1 MSLKEEIQKRIQE
14 ARDKKLHEK
23 VEQVWRSGNCNPFY
37 HYYLSIKRYYSH
49 MDYDPCIF
57 TDSYS
62 VEWPAGPSNKEVLN
76 VTITSY
82 STEKGYD
89 TACYIPNQEWENELE
104 KLYQKALVEK
114 ELVETKRQR
123 DYEEKIKQE
132 EKKLRDKWGL

>member
-23 VEQVWRSGNCNPFY
+23 VEQVWRSNNPQISSMFY
-37 HYYLSIKRYYSH
+37 HHLNERYYSH

-57 TDSYS
+57 TDSYLIR
-62 VEWPAGPSNKEVLN
+62 WLNKEVLN
-76 VTITSY
+76 ITIISY
-82 STEKGYD
+82 STSRGYD